1 MIRFSRRSSPRQQA
15 VRFLAIGVPVV
26 TLLHHV
32 LHRVD
37 LFSADTSQPL
47 NQVTA
52 TTPLLETFAP
62 TPAPMLLS
70 WADRMTKLEPW
81 IKDRAAEAGQE
92 FLGGA
97 GFTDR

>member
-1 MIRFSRRSSPRQQA
+1 MGSRRRGDLT
-15 VRFLAIGVPVV
+15 LANT
-26 TLLHHV
+26 TLLP
-32 LHRVD
+32 
-37 LFSADTSQPL
+37 A
-47 NQVTA
+47 
-52 TTPLLETFAP
+52 
-62 TPAPMLLS
+62 PAPMLLS